1 MKLFLNNTLP
11 ENDTPKENS
20 NKENT
25 TYHKLLYIGDISVRT
40 KIKIGELCKRF
51 GKNTDM
57 NIVLTP
63 FKIGTLFSSKDR
75 LPNALRSFI
84 VYRFTVAE
92 GQSYYIGEKR
102 RHLTTRTKA
111 HLVTDKISHIMEQLL
126 GNKTCKSICRLG
138 IILGYAPPRQR
149 SSSSPTMS

>member
-1 MKLFLNNTLP
+1 
-11 ENDTPKENS
+11 
-20 NKENT
+20 
-25 TYHKLLYIGDISVRT
+25 
-40 KIKIGELCKRF
+40 
-51 GKNTDM
+51 M

-149 SSSSPTMS
+149 NSSSPTMS